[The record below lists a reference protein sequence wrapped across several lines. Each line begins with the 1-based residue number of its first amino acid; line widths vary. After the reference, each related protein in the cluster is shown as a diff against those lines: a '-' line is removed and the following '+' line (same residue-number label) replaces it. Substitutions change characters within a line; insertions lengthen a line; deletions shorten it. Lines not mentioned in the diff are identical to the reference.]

1 MKKISVIVPI
11 YNVEKYLRKCFDSLL
26 EQTFKDFEVLAV
38 NDGSPDNSIEIIKE
52 YANKYPE
59 VIKMIDK
66 PNGGYG
72 SVLQMAI
79 ARMETEYFLV
89 CDPDDYLAN
98 DALEHLYNLANISN
112 ADIVIGAKNY
122 IYNDNTRVDYDSA
135 YNKAYV
141 ILKNN
146 YVYKKHNEEFKDLL
160 FIDPSPHSKLYR
172 RTMAESIQFPCKVG
186 YTDNLLFYISLLNAQ
201 RVVYTDKA
209 CAYYLVDRPGNS
221 MGDISPKAFDAN
233 ILVFKEIVRQA
244 EGLKP
249 LDMFYYRMFESYKF
263 ILLSS
268 RRMVVTKIELHERL
282 NNLYSFIEV
291 LIPHRKAIMNEYKHY
306 TKAKIVEQFK
316 DRMLLD
322 PKFSKKTFDKI
333 ANKIVDSYEE

>member
-52 YANKYPE
+52 YTAKYPD

-122 IYNDNTRVDYDSA
+122 IYNDNDRVDYDSA

-141 ILKNN
+141 SLKSN

-172 RTMAESIQFPCKVG
+172 RSLATNIKFPTKVG
-186 YTDNLLFYISLLNAQ
+186 YTDNLLFYISLLNADK
-201 RVVYTDKA
+201 VVYTDKA

-221 MGDISPKAFDAN
+221 MGDISPKAYDAN

-244 EGLKP
+244 KDLKP

-263 ILLSS
+263 ILLQSN
-268 RRMVVTKIELHERL
+268 RMIVTKIELRERL
-282 NNLYSFIEV
+282 NNLYTFIEE
-291 LIPHRKAIMNEYKHY
+291 LIPYRNKIMKEYKHY
-306 TKAKIVEQFK
+306 SKAKIVEQIK

-322 PKFSKKTFDKI
+322 KKFSKKTFDSI
-333 ANKIVDSYEE
+333 ANKIVDNYEE